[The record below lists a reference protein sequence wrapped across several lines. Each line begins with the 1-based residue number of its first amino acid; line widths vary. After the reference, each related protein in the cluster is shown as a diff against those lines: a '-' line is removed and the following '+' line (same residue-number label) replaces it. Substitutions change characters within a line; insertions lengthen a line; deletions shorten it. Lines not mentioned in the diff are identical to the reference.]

1 MADVNVSVP
10 PVVTP
15 SVPVPGI
22 PNGLDCFTCDAL
34 KEYSDL
40 AEGYIDALAG
50 TMYDPLMTLFLSL
63 VGFWA
68 IYTGYKFWLALISPI
83 QVLRDLFAIVI
94 AYALLGSQGSTL
106 ITGIYTVSLEVMT
119 GAAVMAFSIGPG
131 GSGDV
136 SAAGVAELMEAT
148 ERGVSGVFSAAADVI
163 GSSSRFNPLPYL
175 FALLLVLPYFLVVV
189 VFFSKIVVSI
199 FRLMMLGIFAPFL
212 VMFFAFGWGRSM
224 AISGLKTLLSS
235 LFVLFAA
242 SVSVGLLLYGIDVL
256 VDGLG
261 RDDVSGTNL
270 LSSSYLTVLMLGWLG
285 VALMTEGI
293 GLANSITGTI
303 LSNTASGII
312 TAGVTGSAAWV
323 GRTAWNQGGG
333 DALKAILGGAAAL
346 PGRETRSMAHGGVPG
361 ADTLTRL
368 KGAASAGADR
378 AKQVLGFQID
388 PATGSGRT

>member
-1 MADVNVSVP
+1 MAD
-10 PVVTP
+10 
-15 SVPVPGI
+15 GR
-22 PNGLDCFTCDAL
+22 DCFTCDAL
-34 KEYSDL
+34 EEYSGL

-68 IYTGYKFWLALISPI
+68 IYTGYKFWLALVSPM

-94 AYALLGSQGSTL
+94 AYAILGTQGSTL
-106 ITGIYTVSLEVMT
+106 ITGIYTVSLDVMT

-131 GSGDV
+131 SPEVGA
-136 SAAGVAELMEAT
+136 AAGIAALMEAT
-148 ERGVSGVFSAAADVI
+148 EKGVEGVFSAAADVI

-175 FALLLVLPYFLVVV
+175 FALVLVLPYFLVVV

-212 VMFFAFGWGRSM
+212 VMFFAFGWGRNM
-224 AISGLKTLLSS
+224 AISGLRTLLSS
-235 LFVLFAA
+235 IFVLFAA
-242 SVSVGLLLYGIDVL
+242 SVSVGLLLYGVDTL
-256 VDGLG
+256 VEGLEHE
-261 RDDVSGTNL
+261 DVSGTNL

-303 LSNTASGII
+303 LSNTAAGII

-323 GRTAWNQGGG
+323 GRTAWREGGG
-333 DALKAILGGAAAL
+333 DALRALLGGAAAL
-346 PGRETRSMAHGGVPG
+346 PGREAVSMAHGGAPG
-361 ADTLTRL
+361 ADTAKRL
-368 KGAASAGADR
+368 GGLASASTGK
-378 AKQVLGFQID
+378 AKQVLGFQVEQ
-388 PATGSGRT
+388 ASGSTK